1 MHRTRAKCF
10 TILRTPLGLERTYC
24 LSDRISMGNI
34 ATLRDQWRHQ
44 CQTLN
49 APQLSPGDHPLIV
62 DWLLG
67 AEPTEKE
74 ALPAEKWI
82 LFEKGIAY
90 RFRVL
95 TKYLGIKPSQRFG
108 QLLRRLRQQI
118 QTWISLSRDR
128 RRTVY
133 DVLEEVIQ
141 EMLQRD
147 RYLREELEWLRT
159 CRPPRILQEAFL
171 CTILEEYCLRPIHNQ
186 PLISYRFVNLMRRY
200 QRSGMTNLPAKQ
212 SLKLLSTELE
222 LNNGEQTLNLLDNEA
237 IARHQTKDEIWQQD
251 FLRQAVM
258 DQFMAYL
265 KEKMKKDPLA
275 IPWLELYLQGK
286 SREAIATE
294 LDIPIQK
301 SYRLRDK
308 VKYHAI
314 HNFAIKTQPDLVAAW
329 LQTSLSE
336 HKLGL
341 TEPQWQ
347 KLIEELTPEQQEI
360 LAIFQQTNQN
370 QPQTTGIDYKAKS
383 LLQEWSKIYLTAQ
396 KLRG

>member
-1 MHRTRAKCF
+1 MN
-10 TILRTPLGLERTYC
+10 
-24 LSDRISMGNI
+24 LSFLMDSMGNI
-34 ATLRDQWRHQ
+34 ATLRDQWRNH
-44 CQTLN
+44 CQNTDTS
-49 APQLSPGDHPLIV
+49 QLGQVDCTLIV

-67 AEPTEKE
+67 AEASEKE
-74 ALPAEKWI
+74 ALPAEKWL

-90 RFRVL
+90 RYRVL
-95 TKYLGIKPSQRFG
+95 TKYLALRPSQRFG
-108 QLLRRLRQQI
+108 RLLRRLSQVVTLRQQI

-147 RYLREELEWLRT
+147 RYLRQELEWLRT
-159 CRPPRILQEAFL
+159 CNPPRSLQEAFL
-171 CTILEEYCLRPIHNQ
+171 CTAIEEYCLRPIQNQ

-200 QRSGMTNLPAKQ
+200 QRSGMTNVPAKQ

-222 LNNGEQTLNLLDNEA
+222 LKNSEQTINLLDNEA

-258 DQFMAYL
+258 DNFLAYL

-275 IPWLELYLQGK
+275 VPWLELYLQGK
-286 SREAIATE
+286 SQEAIAE
-294 LDIPIQK
+294 ILNIPIQK

-329 LQTSLSE
+329 LQTTLTE
-336 HKLGL
+336 HQLGL
-341 TEPQWQ
+341 TRQQWQ
-347 KLIEELTPEQQEI
+347 TLQEQLTPEQQEI
-360 LAIFQQTNQN
+360 LDIFQQTSTR
-370 QPQTTGIDYKAKS
+370 QTSPTELDCKSKS
-383 LLQEWSKIYLTAQ
+383 LLQEWSKIYLAAQ
-396 KLRG
+396 KIRG